1 MNENR
6 LEEFMQRLRARF
18 SRVMRFFIHKVA
30 DQIEAL
36 GELNASSVHT
46 LLTIMDNGTTFLEVA
61 NELKQAT
68 GQTLQ
73 DVVKLCNETA
83 EDVTTDPR
91 FKEALEESPERKREI
106 EAQVKQYAQ
115 SVAAQAVEG
124 LENLSNTTA
133 ISQQYRE
140 AVSDAV
146 LAVSSGLTSYSEAVR
161 GIIHNLGYNGMKVYY
176 PSGYRRRLDSS
187 ARQNVLDATR
197 QISQHGSDIVSQELG
212 FDAVEISAHLNS
224 APDHEPVQGRV
235 FLREEFEKMQSG
247 MDFKD
252 VDGRSYTGFTRPI
265 GQWNCRHFAYG
276 FSTKI
281 SKRKFTEEQLQEMEK
296 KNHDGFTYN
305 GKHKTLYWA
314 TQKMRQIETQVRR
327 EKDAANAFREAG
339 DMEGR
344 KACQRRINA
353 LVAQYADLC
362 KAAGLPQH
370 KDRMTVEGFRMVKT

>member
-1 MNENR
+1 
-6 LEEFMQRLRARF
+6 MQRLRARF

-146 LAVSSGLTSYSEAVR
+146 LAVSSGLTSYSEATR
-161 GIIHNLGYNGMKVYY
+161 EIIHNLGYNGMKVYY

-187 ARQNVLDATR
+187 ARQNVLDAVR
-197 QISQHGSDIVSQELG
+197 QINQHGNEIVSQELG

-235 FLREEFEKMQSG
+235 FLKEEFEKMQAG
-247 MDFKD
+247 ADFKD
-252 VDGRSYTGFTRPI
+252 VDGRSYSGFNRSI
-265 GQWNCRHFAYG
+265 GQWNCMHFAFG

-353 LVAQYADLC
+353 LVI
-362 KAAGLPQH
+362 
-370 KDRMTVEGFRMVKT
+370 RVNVI